1 MQNKHILLSSSIL
14 PGWGTGTRIILKR
27 HLEMLEKKGW
37 HISVVVPESYLKL
50 TKDFPK
56 TWNVVFLPFR
66 RWWWLPYRQEVRAL
80 LNFRLSVFQYECEKT
95 LKGNLPTAILTHLS
109 GSIYVELAS
118 YLSKEWGVP
127 LSVLC
132 HDREE
137 FFANSDLEFS
147 SVKQKCESILMQA
160 QQSWFVS
167 PELEQSYNLKS
178 KKKTSVL
185 LPIPEFHN
193 RKFIEWQ
200 SKFSLNPV
208 VAHAG
213 WLYPSQ
219 FSNFYSLAIALQ
231 EINGSILI
239 VCPKDNPTLIKLLET
254 CSNIFHHDIF
264 PTNSDVFDF
273 LGDNA
278 TCILVSYSFI
288 ESEQP
293 WASTSFPSKLID
305 FSHLGLP
312 ILILAPQSAAVSKW
326 AKKYEWFGHIET
338 LDEPLILEY
347 LIKLTIKDDWLKMA
361 EQTQRVALTE
371 FNPNQIQ
378 SQFESELAV
387 NSSTF

>member
-27 HLEMLEKKGW
+27 HLEMLERKGW
-37 HISVVVPESYLKL
+37 HISVIVPESYLKL

-80 LNFRLSVFQYECEKT
+80 RNFRLSVFQYECEKT

-219 FSNFYSLAIALQ
+219 FSNFYSLAMALQ
-231 EINGSILI
+231 EINGSVLI

-254 CSNIFHHDIF
+254 CSNILHHDTF
-264 PTNSDVFDF
+264 QTNSDVLNF
-273 LGDNA
+273 LEDNA

-293 WASTSFPSKLID
+293 WASTSFPSKLVE

-312 ILILAPQSAAVSKW
+312 VIIMAPRNIAISNWAESHSWIGYIDYLGDQIIRETISNITKREKW
-326 AKKYEWFGHIET
+326 LLMAK
-338 LDEPLILEY
+338 
-347 LIKLTIKDDWLKMA
+347 
-361 EQTQRVALTE
+361 QTREVALNE
-371 FNPNQIQ
+371 FHPERIQ
-378 SQFESELAV
+378 RQFESELARLD
-387 NSSTF
+387 NYD